1 MEYIRKAYYHETDQ
15 MGVIHHSNYLKWL
28 EEARIDFLDKAN
40 ISYRKLEE
48 MGVISPVVSISIEY
62 KSPVLFDDTVVIK
75 TNIINFSSAK
85 FEFEY
90 DIYRISD
97 IKLCVHALSK
107 LCFLKDNRI
116 ISIKKEYP
124 EIHQRLLDMLG
135 VENDKHS
142 A

>member
-75 TNIINFSSAK
+75 TNIINVSSAK

-97 IKLCVHALSK
+97 NKLCVHAVSK
-107 LCFLKDNRI
+107 HCFLKDNRI